1 MGHRAASGAVTS
13 GSKGLLYGVLVTGA
27 ILLIAFLISTPN
39 TTTLVLAIAF
49 GVVTALSTWFRGG
62 NG

>member
-1 MGHRAASGAVTS
+1 MTS
-13 GSKGLLYGVLVTGA
+13 RSKGLLYGVLVTGA

-49 GVVTALSTWFRGG
+49 GVVTALSTWLRGG
-62 NG
+62 TD